1 MLRILRCE
9 NILYVIL
16 FNRTCLTKHSNM
28 YMKTIHFEKIM
39 STLISDFL
47 RFTKLKLDFIIVR
60 NLYIMHHLPVNLHA
74 CILYDLT
81 ILITFRLSNL
91 DPVDPT
97 RIFIY
102 EHL

>member
-1 MLRILRCE
+1 MKSTYFFCK
-9 NILYVIL
+9 NYV
-16 FNRTCLTKHSNM
+16 K
-28 YMKTIHFEKIM
+28 
-39 STLISDFL
+39 TLIPDFL
-47 RFTKLKLDFIIVR
+47 RLSRQAQTLFHYSLQL
-60 NLYIMHHLPVNLHA
+60 MHYALCLPVNLHA

-81 ILITFRLSNL
+81 IVITFRLSNL